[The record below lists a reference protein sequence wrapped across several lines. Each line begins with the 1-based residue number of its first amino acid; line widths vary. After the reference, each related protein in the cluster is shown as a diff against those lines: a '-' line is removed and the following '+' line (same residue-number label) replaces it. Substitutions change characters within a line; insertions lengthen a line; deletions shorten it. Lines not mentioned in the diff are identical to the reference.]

1 MRRSLKSKRD
11 PDLVEKSRL
20 ELALLEMDARSDLI
34 DLRYFDQAGFMLEPS
49 IPYGWQPI
57 GTTIQLPCSKS
68 KRLNVL
74 GLLRKDCS
82 FES

>member
-34 DLRYFDQAGFMLEPS
+34 DLRYFDQAGFML
-49 IPYGWQPI
+49 GH
-57 GTTIQLPCSKS
+57 C
-68 KRLNVL
+68 
-74 GLLRKDCS
+74 
-82 FES
+82 